1 MIATYKS
8 STDILTRQAE
18 RESNARTYARN
29 LGLVL
34 ASAQGIYVTDVDGNR
49 YIDCLACAGALPLG
63 HNHPVIKQ
71 AIINALDHDLP
82 MQTLDLATP
91 LKDEFVS
98 AIYAALPPEFAK
110 TAKIQF
116 CSPSGSDAIEAALKL
131 VKTATGRRAI
141 GSFRGGYHG
150 MTHGSL
156 ALMGSLGPK
165 AAIPGLMPD
174 VHFFP
179 YPYDRYPIGD
189 DGAQTP
195 DHNLCSRYLKTAL
208 GDPEGGISALA
219 GLVMEVVQG
228 EGGVIPAPDAWV
240 REVRRITTEQSIPLI
255 IDEVQSGIGRTGKMF
270 AFEHSGIIPDVL
282 VLSKAIGGSLPM
294 AVILYHERLDRWQ
307 PGAHAGTF
315 RGNQLAMATGLAT
328 LRYLREHDLTTH
340 VTAMGD
346 RFLAQFQA
354 IQAKFPTTIVDVR
367 GRGLMLGLELSELM
381 GSQSRKLQKACLKRG
396 LIIELGGRNSSVV
409 RFLPPLIINA
419 AEVDQ
424 VCQIFGEAM
433 QAFVQDLI

>member
-1 MIATYKS
+1 MIITAAR
-8 STDILTRQAE
+8 STDILTRQAA

-34 ASAQGIYVTDVDGNR
+34 KKAEGIYVTDVDGNR

-63 HNHPVIKQ
+63 HNHPIIKA
-71 AIINALDHDLP
+71 AIIDALDQNLP
-82 MQTLDLATP
+82 LQTLDIATP
-91 LKDEFVS
+91 VKDEFVS
-98 AIYAALPPEFAK
+98 EIYASLPPEFAK

-116 CSPSGSDAIEAALKL
+116 CGPSGSDAIEAALKL
-131 VKTATGRRAI
+131 VKTATGNRAI

-165 AAIPGLMPD
+165 APIAGLMPD

-179 YPYDRYPIGD
+179 YPYNRYPIGD
-189 DGAQTP
+189 GAKKP
-195 DHNLCSRYLKTAL
+195 DHSLCSQYLETAL
-208 GDPEGGISALA
+208 SDPEGGIPPLA

-240 REVRRITTEQSIPLI
+240 REVRRITEAQSIPLI

-270 AFEHSGIIPDVL
+270 AFEYAGITPDVL

-294 AVILYHERLDRWQ
+294 AVILYHEKFDLWK

-328 LRYLREHDLTTH
+328 LRYIREQDLTTH
-340 VTAMGD
+340 VSQMGD
-346 RFLAQFQA
+346 RFMCQFQQ
-354 IQAKFPTTIVDVR
+354 IQAAFPATIVDVR
-367 GRGLMLGLELSELM
+367 GRGLMLGVELSEFA
-381 GSQSRKLQKACLKRG
+381 STHSRQLQKECLKRG
-396 LIIELGGRNSSVV
+396 LIVELGGRNGSVV
-409 RFLPPLIINA
+409 RFLPPLIISA
-419 AEVDQ
+419 DEVDQ
-424 VCQIFGEAM
+424 VCQIFGEAI
-433 QAFVQDLI
+433 QTFVQSMI

>member
-1 MIATYKS
+1 MIRTIEQ
-8 STDILTRQAE
+8 STAILTRQAE

-34 ASAQGIYVTDVDGNR
+34 DSAQGIYVTDVDGKR

-63 HNHPVIKQ
+63 HNHPAIKQ
-71 AIINALDHDLP
+71 AIVDALDRDLP
-82 MQTLDLATP
+82 MQTLDIATP
-91 LKDEFVS
+91 VKDEFVS
-98 AIYAALPPEFAK
+98 AIYEALPPEFAK

-116 CSPSGSDAIEAALKL
+116 CGPSGSDAIEAALKL
-131 VKTATGRRAI
+131 VKTATGNRAI

-165 AAIPGLMPD
+165 APIPGLMPD

-189 DGAQTP
+189 GAQTP
-195 DHNLCSRYLKTAL
+195 DHSLCSQYLETAL
-208 GDPEGGISALA
+208 SDPEGGIPPLA

-240 REVRRITTEQSIPLI
+240 REVRRITAEQSIPLI

-294 AVILYHERLDRWQ
+294 AVILYHEKLDLWQ

-315 RGNQLAMATGLAT
+315 RGNQLAMATGLTT
-328 LRYLREHDLTTH
+328 LRYIRKHDLTSH
-340 VTAMGD
+340 VSQMGD
-346 RFLAQFQA
+346 RFIRQFQQ
-354 IQAKFPTTIVDVR
+354 IQAAFPAAIVDVR
-367 GRGLMLGLELSELM
+367 GRGLMLGVELSEFA
-381 GSQSRKLQKACLKRG
+381 SAQSRQLQKECLKRG
-396 LIIELGGRNSSVV
+396 LIVELGGRNGSVV
-409 RFLPPLIINA
+409 RFLPPLIISA
-419 AEVDQ
+419 EEVDQ
-424 VCQIFGEAM
+424 VCQIFGEAI
-433 QAFVQDLI
+433 QTFVQNMI

>member
-1 MIATYKS
+1 MI
-8 STDILTRQAE
+8 STMKQSTAILTRQAA

-34 ASAQGIYVTDVDGNR
+34 DSAQGIYVTDVDGKR

-63 HNHPVIKQ
+63 HNHAVIKQ
-71 AIINALDHDLP
+71 AIVDALDRDLP
-82 MQTLDLATP
+82 LQTLDIATP
-91 LKDEFVS
+91 VKDEFVA
-98 AIYAALPPEFAK
+98 AIYDALPAEFAK

-116 CSPSGSDAIEAALKL
+116 CGPSGSDAIEAALKL
-131 VKTATGRRAI
+131 VKTATGNRAI

-165 AAIPGLMPD
+165 APIPGLMPD

-179 YPYDRYPIGD
+179 YPYDRYPIGNGD
-189 DGAQTP
+189 QTP
-195 DHNLCSRYLKTAL
+195 DHSLCSQYLESAL
-208 GDPEGGISALA
+208 SDPEGGIPPLA

-240 REVRRITTEQSIPLI
+240 REVRRITAEQSIPLI

-270 AFEHSGIIPDVL
+270 AFEHAGIIPDVL

-294 AVILYHERLDRWQ
+294 AVILYHEKLDLWQ

-315 RGNQLAMATGLAT
+315 RGNQLAMVTGLAT
-328 LRYLREHDLTTH
+328 LRYIREHDLTTH
-340 VTAMGD
+340 VRQMSD
-346 RFLAQFQA
+346 RCIRQFNQLQA
-354 IQAKFPTTIVDVR
+354 DFPATIVDVR
-367 GRGLMLGLELSELM
+367 GRGLMLGVELSEFA
-381 GSQSRKLQKACLKRG
+381 SVQSRQLQKECLKRG
-396 LIIELGGRNSSVV
+396 LIVELGGRNGSVV
-409 RFLPPLIINA
+409 RFLPPLIITA
-419 AEVDQ
+419 DEVDQ
-424 VCQIFGEAM
+424 VCQIFGESI
-433 QAFVQDLI
+433 QAFVQSMI

>member
-1 MIATYKS
+1 MNITYQHS
-8 STDILTRQAE
+8 AAILTRQAE

-49 YIDCLACAGALPLG
+49 YIDCLACAGSLPLG
-63 HNHPVIKQ
+63 HNHPIIKQ
-71 AIINALDHDLP
+71 AIIDALDQDLP
-82 MQTLDLATP
+82 LQTLDIATP
-91 LKDEFVS
+91 VKDEFVS
-98 AIYAALPPEFAK
+98 EIYAALPPEFAK

-189 DGAQTP
+189 GSQTP
-195 DHNLCSRYLKTAL
+195 DHKLCSQYLATAL
-208 GDPEGGISALA
+208 SDPEGGIPPLA

-240 REVRRITTEQSIPLI
+240 REVRRITAEQSIPLI

-270 AFEHSGIIPDVL
+270 AFEHAGIIPDVL

-294 AVILYHERLDRWQ
+294 AVILYHEKLDLWQ

-328 LRYLREHDLTTH
+328 LRYMRDHDLTTH
-340 VTAMGD
+340 VNQMSD
-346 RFLAQFQA
+346 RFLTHFTKIQQA
-354 IQAKFPTTIVDVR
+354 FPAAIVDVR
-367 GRGLMLGLELSELM
+367 GRGLMLGVELSKFATA
-381 GSQSRKLQKACLKRG
+381 QSRQLQKECLKRG
-396 LIIELGGRNSSVV
+396 LIVELGGRNGSVV
-409 RFLPPLIINA
+409 RFLPPLIISA
-419 AEVDQ
+419 EEVDQ
-424 VCQIFGEAM
+424 VCQIFGEAI
-433 QAFVQDLI
+433 QAYVESMI